1 MVVKFWNRRNK
12 NILVWKGIFLLIFI
26 VLLSFFSCSYEVPE
40 QKKSYLYVH
49 DEVEINFL
57 IYMAGDNNLERV
69 GIQNI
74 KALQEVGS
82 FAKCNILVHELLL
95 KL

>member
-1 MVVKFWNRRNK
+1 
-12 NILVWKGIFLLIFI
+12 
-26 VLLSFFSCSYEVPE
+26 
-40 QKKSYLYVH
+40 
-49 DEVEINFL
+49 
-57 IYMAGDNNLERV
+57 MAGDNNLERF

-95 KL
+95 KLWSEL